1 MFFYVKD
8 FFQGESVVQDTV
20 ESEQETITGSVESD
34 AGSVLLKD
42 ESGSATSNMVSV
54 QPATAELSQEKT
66 GSSPKEAEESQKE
79 SGSCEPETEATE
91 PKFRPSEPGSM
102 QPETESVQ
110 STNESNAGLV
120 ESKSILADS
129 ETGLMESEAE
139 HQQIANDKSVKD
151 SSQQRSSGRDL
162 LEAAI
167 SETIRHPVEQ
177 QPAAVVGAAVD
188 AVLESMTSE
197 GEFEGL

>member
-1 MFFYVKD
+1 M
-8 FFQGESVVQDTV
+8 QGESVVQDQV
-20 ESEQETITGSVESD
+20 ESEQETITSSVESD

-42 ESGSATSNMVSV
+42 QSGSATSNMVSV
-54 QPATAELSQEKT
+54 QPAAAAELSQEKT